1 MAINR
6 RQFIKRGAGAV
17 SVSMVMPGFWMANVA
32 RGQDAAAFDSRK
44 FVVIQLGGG
53 NDGLNTVIPYAN
65 ARYASLRP
73 FLSFK
78 EADLKDGQGNST
90 IVSNELGLHPM
101 LAEFKSLY
109 DAGKVAIVN
118 GVGYANQSTSHFL
131 GTDIWMT
138 ANTNGGAG
146 DGWLGRYA
154 DQVYVGKSNLSAVNI
169 GGTLPKALFAQ
180 KFVVPSISNF
190 ATYNFQTDGRF
201 AGDRNNQLN
210 AFRASSSRGF
220 SANSFSDAL
229 ADNGMEALDGSTAL
243 GLAIAKYTSP
253 VTYPANNSLANAL
266 RMVAQTM
273 TTIPDTNIGY
283 VQIGGF
289 DNHSTQIGSAAE
301 PNNKLIGAHAN
312 LLRNFSQGVKAFLDD
327 MDAHGIRDVVLMTF
341 SEFGRR
347 PNENASR
354 GSDHGRASPM
364 FVIGNSV
371 RGGLYGQY
379 PSLEAAALDSAG
391 NLRENVDFRSVYA
404 TILDK
409 WLGADSR
416 SILGGTFANLGFLS

>member
-17 SVSMVMPGFWMANVA
+17 SVSLVMPSLWTAGVA

-53 NDGLNTVIPYAN
+53 NDGVNTVIPYTN
-65 ARYASLRP
+65 ARYFSLRP
-73 FLSFK
+73 FLSFRDT
-78 EADLKDGQGNST
+78 ELKDAQGNST
-90 IVSNELGLHPM
+90 IISNELGLHPM

-138 ANTNGGAG
+138 ANTNGGSG
-146 DGWLGRYA
+146 SGWLGRYA
-154 DQVYVGKSNLSAVNI
+154 DQVYVGKSSLSAINF

-190 ATYNFQTDGRF
+190 ATYTFQTDGRF
-201 AGDRNNQLN
+201 VGDRNNQLN
-210 AFRASSSRGF
+210 AFRANGSRGF
-220 SANSFSDAL
+220 SANSFGDAL
-229 ADNGMEALDGSTAL
+229 ADNGMEALDGSASL

-253 VTYPANNSLANAL
+253 VTYPANNSLGNAL
-266 RMVAQTM
+266 KMVAQSM

-289 DNHSTQIGSAAE
+289 DNHSSQIGSAAD
-301 PNNKLIGAHAN
+301 PNNKLIGTHAN

-379 PSLEAAALDSAG
+379 PSFEASALDSAG

-409 WLGADSR
+409 WLGADSQ
-416 SILGGTFANLGFLS
+416 SILGAKYNDLGFLG